1 MNTQPPVEDISAIVS
16 RFQAWTGA
24 QAPTRTKD
32 GVRELS
38 YDEAI
43 RSTRVKAN
51 LNKLAPEVDGPV
63 AANDRRRKT
72 KKSASSKKRI
82 AVSRHRKSIQPE
94 EEKASSAVVRGL
106 VPEPAFREVLA
117 EKVSIIPAAISK
129 EIAVIERRT
138 TALSLRIS
146 SAEHALL
153 KMRAEEA
160 NLSVSCYLR
169 NCVLEVENLRA
180 QLAQKIAEQQPAP
193 MQLPYRLSPF
203 ATCIRKIRW
212 LVFGKTTALAVRA

>member
-1 MNTQPPVEDISAIVS
+1 
-16 RFQAWTGA
+16 
-24 QAPTRTKD
+24 
-32 GVRELS
+32 
-38 YDEAI
+38 
-43 RSTRVKAN
+43 
-51 LNKLAPEVDGPV
+51 
-63 AANDRRRKT
+63 
-72 KKSASSKKRI
+72 KKRI
-82 AVSRHRKSIQPE
+82 AGPRHHQSTQH
-94 EEKASSAVVRGL
+94 EEKKAPSAIVRGL

-117 EKVSIIPAAISK
+117 ERVSIVPAAVPK

-153 KMRAEEA
+153 KMRAAEA

-180 QLAQKIAEQQPAP
+180 QLAQKIAEQKPAP
-193 MQLPYRLSPF
+193 MQLPYRVSPF
-203 ATCIRKIRW
+203 ATCVRKIRW